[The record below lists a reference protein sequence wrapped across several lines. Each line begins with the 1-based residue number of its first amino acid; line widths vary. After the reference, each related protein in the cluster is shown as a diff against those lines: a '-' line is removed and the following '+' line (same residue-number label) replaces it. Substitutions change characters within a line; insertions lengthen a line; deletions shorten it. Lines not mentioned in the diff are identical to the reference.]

1 MEVNMSILEQKN
13 DIRAFWHLSRKMA
26 FCPTYWLIDYK
37 QHRKAGNDIAFA
49 LRCTHLDV
57 SGK

>member
-1 MEVNMSILEQKN
+1 MSILEQKN
-13 DIRAFWHLSRKMA
+13 DVRAFWHLSRKMA
-26 FCPTYWLIDYK
+26 FCPIYWLIDYK